1 MPQVAVMVNVYDLS
15 EVNEYARPLGIGIFH
30 SGLVVHGREF
40 SFGGHDYA
48 SSGIFETAPKAAPA
62 PAIFRE
68 ELYVGT
74 TEMNPGEVSNLVGE
88 MDDDFHGNTY
98 HLLERNCNH
107 FVEALCFELTG
118 KMPPGFI
125 NRLARTAVVA
135 NSCAPC
141 ILPVSI
147 RAVADTP
154 SVPPPPSAAQYTMKT
169 GGGGGMFGGNGNR
182 GRFDQ
187 LPDAEN
193 EDDDAPLLQS
203 MSSQDRLAVWRNG
216 SGNGER

>member
-1 MPQVAVMVNVYDLS
+1 
-15 EVNEYARPLGIGIFH
+15 
-30 SGLVVHGREF
+30 
-40 SFGGHDYA
+40 
-48 SSGIFETAPKAAPA
+48 
-62 PAIFRE
+62 
-68 ELYVGT
+68 
-74 TEMNPGEVSNLVGE
+74 MNPGEVSNLVGE

-169 GGGGGMFGGNGNR
+169 GGMFGGGNR
-182 GRFDQ
+182 GGFDR

-203 MSSQDRLAVWRNG
+203 MSSQDRSAVRRNG

>member
-1 MPQVAVMVNVYDLS
+1 MPQVVVCVNVYDLS
-15 EVNEYARPLGIGIFH
+15 EVNEYTRPLGFGIFH

-68 ELYVGT
+68 MVVVGT
-74 TEMNPGEVSNLVGE
+74 TEMNPGEVSNLVGD

-118 KMPPGFI
+118 KMPPGWI

-169 GGGGGMFGGNGNR
+169 GVGGIFGGSRGGGSGGGG
-182 GRFDQ
+182 FDR

-203 MSSQDRLAVWRNG
+203 MSQERSAVRRNG
-216 SGNGER
+216 IGER